1 MTATE
6 RGRMKKSCLP
16 GDPLL
21 RTPRLW
27 RVPVPTLLSD
37 NDQAAAQVCRK
48 AEKEESCVCIAIL
61 HITCIVGPITLHTLH
76 SDKIVTIIIAVVE
89 KQSSTWGQV
98 NFSMIILTAAGAGQ
112 IHK

>member
-1 MTATE
+1 
-6 RGRMKKSCLP
+6 MKKSCLP

-27 RVPVPTLLSD
+27 RVPVPVPTLLGD